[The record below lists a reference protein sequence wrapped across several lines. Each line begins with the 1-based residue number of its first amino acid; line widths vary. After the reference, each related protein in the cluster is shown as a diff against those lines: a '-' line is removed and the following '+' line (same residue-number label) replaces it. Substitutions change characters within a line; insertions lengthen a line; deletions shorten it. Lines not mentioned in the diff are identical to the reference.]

1 VSSAGAGS
9 GVPAVPGIQFVSA
22 PAAQDLPSGQW
33 AAVIYRSEP
42 LLSLLKG
49 LNDYSNNIFKPFADA
64 AGGASAIET
73 LARNAVPA
81 AMRAEITLGD
91 GAGEDPRNRLSPRAA
106 VRLLRSLEQELA
118 MSQHT
123 LADVLPVAGVD
134 AGTLLR
140 RLSSP
145 EAAGRVVGKT
155 GTFGDYG
162 ASALVGAVRTQDRG
176 TVYFAVLDHDVPVPE
191 VRRRQDK
198 FVRALL
204 GSLRTVPWDYQRDDR
219 PAVSRAD
226 ISIAGP
232 EMRPDADCSRGS

>member
-1 VSSAGAGS
+1 VSGLATQG
-9 GVPAVPGIQFVSA
+9 
-22 PAAQDLPSGQW
+22 LPSEQW
-33 AAVIYRSEP
+33 AAVIYRSQP

-81 AMRAEITLGD
+81 AMRAEIILGD
-91 GAGEDPRNRLSPRAA
+91 GAGEDPSNRLSPRAA
-106 VRLLRSLEQELA
+106 VRLLRALEQELA
-118 MSQHT
+118 MSRHT

-134 AGTLLR
+134 EGTLLR

-145 EAAGRVVGKT
+145 EAMGHVVGKT

-162 ASALVGAVRTQDRG
+162 ASALVGALRTEDRG
-176 TVYFAVLDHDVPVPE
+176 TVYFAVLNHDVPVPE
-191 VRRRQDK
+191 ARRRQDR

-204 GSLRTVPWDYQRDDR
+204 GSLRTDPWDYRRDDR

-226 ISIAGP
+226 ISVSGP
-232 EMRPDADCSRGS
+232 APRPGAECSRGP